1 MIFTRATL
9 CWMALSVSFAPAS
22 KADYWIERG
31 PWSGAITPVSAVVKA
46 KLVREAALARLVVS
60 TNSDLSRPMLS
71 AADTA
76 VLERNRV
83 VSFYLTDLQPDTIYY
98 YAVGT
103 GGRVITEKRGRFRTF
118 PLGRASFT
126 LAFASCARTAS
137 SNPVFTTILRNNP
150 LFFLNDGD
158 FHYLDITTNDRA
170 RFRDA
175 YDRVLSSPA
184 QAELYR
190 YIPFVYIWDDH
201 DFAGNNSSRAAPS
214 REAARLTYQEYVPH
228 YPLAAGAGDVPI
240 YQAFTVGRVRFIL
253 TDLRSE
259 RNPSDQPDDEQ
270 KSMLGAR
277 QKAWF
282 KQQLIEARGR
292 YPLIFWVSSVPWLG
306 QAGVN
311 YYPVATNQF
320 GFIHHTNPPVARVW
334 PPGRTNLVSHP
345 ATEDHWSVYATERR
359 EIADFIKEN
368 QIKGV
373 CILHGD
379 AHMLGADDGSHS
391 DFATGGGAPI
401 PVLCAAPLD
410 QHASIKGGPYSQGV
424 YAPRRG
430 EGCFG
435 LVNVIDQGDQIR
447 VNFSGRN
454 FLNEQKISLQFEVP
468 AK

>member
-1 MIFTRATL
+1 MISNRAML
-9 CWMALSVSFAPAS
+9 FWLALSFSCAPAS
-22 KADYWIERG
+22 RADYWLERG

-60 TNSDLSRPMLS
+60 TNSDLSRPTLS

-76 VLERNRV
+76 VPERNRV
-83 VSFYLTDLQPDTIYY
+83 VSFYLTDLQPDMIYY

-126 LAFASCARTAS
+126 FAFASCARTAS

-228 YPLAAGAGDVPI
+228 YPLAAGAGAVPV
-240 YQAFTVGRVRFIL
+240 YQTFAVGRVKFIL

-259 RNPSDQPDDEQ
+259 RDDVKKKDNAQ
-270 KSMLGAR
+270 KSMMGAS

-282 KQQLIEARGR
+282 KEQLLAARDK
-292 YPLIFWVSSVPWLG
+292 YPLICWVSSVPWIG
-306 QAGVN
+306 EAGTN
-311 YYPVATNQF
+311 YY
-320 GFIHHTNPPVARVW
+320 H
-334 PPGRTNLVSHP
+334 LV
-345 ATEDHWSVYATERR
+345 R
-359 EIADFIKEN
+359 
-368 QIKGV
+368 
-373 CILHGD
+373 
-379 AHMLGADDGSHS
+379 
-391 DFATGGGAPI
+391 
-401 PVLCAAPLD
+401 
-410 QHASIKGGPYSQGV
+410 
-424 YAPRRG
+424 
-430 EGCFG
+430 
-435 LVNVIDQGDQIR
+435 
-447 VNFSGRN
+447 
-454 FLNEQKISLQFEVP
+454 
-468 AK
+468 